1 MKTLKQIADEL
12 EIDKQKV
19 YRYVKKADIPHIRKE
34 NTMYFND
41 VAESLIKSEF
51 THKDTHQKS
60 TSRSTSKSDNDTV
73 IDALLKQLESKD
85 LLIKELN
92 ERLAESHKLIDQQQ
106 QLNANAEKKIQA
118 LEEKAMMIE
127 DKQNKKKPWWR
138 R

>member
-1 MKTLKQIADEL
+1 M
-12 EIDKQKV
+12 
-19 YRYVKKADIPHIRKE
+19 
-34 NTMYFND
+34 
-41 VAESLIKSEF
+41 
-51 THKDTHQKS
+51 
-60 TSRSTSKSDNDTV
+60 
-73 IDALLKQLESKD
+73 KQLESKD